1 MPSISHYTVISAYFA
16 TVSSRFRKMRTQS
29 TARRPP
35 GLRCR
40 NAAADTQTDDIAIFV
55 SIVKSCYYIRM
66 GCGRI
71 SLAGFPRE
79 APTIRPMAVYFCG
92 RLPALF
98 PIAYMRYRRGR
109 PKAFLTARYRP
120 SGGARPF
127 PVRTDAAGG
136 PYAYGRWPRIFDD
149 FLTAGRCDK
158 KKRLIIQ
165 TLKI

>member
-1 MPSISHYTVISAYFA
+1 MPSIPHYTVISAYFA

-29 TARRPP
+29 TVHRPP

-55 SIVKSCYYIRM
+55 SIVKFCYYTRM

-71 SLAGFPRE
+71 SLAVFPRE

-109 PKAFLTARYRP
+109 PKAFLTVRYRP

-127 PVRTDAAGG
+127 PERTGAAGG
-136 PYAYGRWPRIFDD
+136 PLRAEGFPKR
-149 FLTAGRCDK
+149 RC
-158 KKRLIIQ
+158 
-165 TLKI
+165 